1 MDLIQLA
8 VPVLLRGLWV
18 TAALTFISVLI
29 GFNLGLGLALM
40 RLSSNRF
47 LSGFAKYYSNVFRGT
62 PLLVQIFLFYYGLG
76 QLSLIKDNAALWWV
90 ISDGS
95 RCAVLALALNTAA
108 YTSEILRGGLRSV
121 PVGLVEAAQACGMSR
136 MLRFRRIEF
145 PLAIRQALPAY
156 GNELILVV
164 KGTSLA
170 STITVLEIT
179 GYAKRLMSQ
188 TFAIFEIFAIAGV
201 LYLIINL
208 LLITI
213 IRSVERWLM
222 RHESQSRHEL
232 SAPHPEESAAVS

>member
-1 MDLIQLA
+1 MCPGQFGA
-8 VPVLLRGLWV
+8 H
-18 TAALTFISVLI
+18 
-29 GFNLGLGLALM
+29 
-40 RLSSNRF
+40 
-47 LSGFAKYYSNVFRGT
+47 SNVFRGT

-76 QLSLIKDNAALWWV
+76 QLSLIKDNPALWWV
-90 ISDGS
+90 ISNGA

-108 YTSEILRGGLRSV
+108 YTCEILRGALMSV

-145 PLAIRQALPAY
+145 PLAIRQGLPAY

-170 STITVLEIT
+170 STITVLEMT

-201 LYLIINL
+201 INL
-208 LLITI
+208 MLIAI
-213 IRSVERWLM
+213 IRCTERFLM
-222 RHESQSRHEL
+222 RHDAMIS
-232 SAPHPEESAAVS
+232 

>member
-8 VPVLLRGLWV
+8 VPVLLKGLWV
-18 TAALTFISVLI
+18 TVALTLISVLI

-40 RLSSNRF
+40 RLSSNAF
-47 LSGFAKYYSNVFRGT
+47 LAGFAKYYSNMFRGT
-62 PLLVQIFLFYYGLG
+62 PLLVQIFIFYYGLG
-76 QLSLIKDNAALWWV
+76 EIGLVRDNALLWWV

-108 YTSEILRGGLRSV
+108 YTSEILRGGLMSV
-121 PVGLVEAAQACGMSR
+121 PLGLVEAAQACGMSR
-136 MLRFRRIEF
+136 LLRFRRIEF

-201 LYLIINL
+201 LYLVVNL
-208 LLITI
+208 VLIAL
-213 IRSVERWLM
+213 IRSVERYLM
-222 RHESQSRHEL
+222 RHEAQSKRVSRPQL
-232 SAPHPEESAAVS
+232 DQSAAA

>member
-1 MDLIQLA
+1 MELIQLA
-8 VPVLLRGLWV
+8 IPVLLKGLWV
-18 TAALTFISVLI
+18 TAALTLVSVLI

-40 RLSSNRF
+40 RLSSNG
-47 LSGFAKYYSNVFRGT
+47 LLAGFAKGYSNVFRGT
-62 PLLVQIFLFYYGLG
+62 PLLVQIFIFYYGLG
-76 QLSLIKDNAALWWV
+76 EVSLIRDNALLWWV

-108 YTSEILRGGLRSV
+108 YTSEILRGGLMSV

-136 MLRFRRIEF
+136 VLRFRRIEF

-188 TFAIFEIFAIAGV
+188 TFAIFEIFAIAGL
-201 LYLIINL
+201 LYLVVNL
-208 LLITI
+208 SLIAI
-213 IRSVERWLM
+213 IRLLERFLM
-222 RHESQSRHEL
+222 RHETQSRQGI
-232 SAPHPEESAAVS
+232 SAPRPEESAAVL

>member
-8 VPVLLRGLWV
+8 VPVLLKGLWV
-18 TAALTFISVLI
+18 TAALTFVSVLI

-76 QLSLIKDNAALWWV
+76 QLSLIRDNAALWWV
-90 ISDGS
+90 ISDGA
-95 RCAVLALALNTAA
+95 RCAILALALNTAA
-108 YTSEILRGGLRSV
+108 YTSEILRGGLMSV

-201 LYLIINL
+201 LYLVVNL
-208 LLITI
+208 MLIAI
-213 IRSVERWLM
+213 VRSTERFLM
-222 RHESQSRHEL
+222 RHESQSRQGS
-232 SAPHPEESAAVS
+232 SAPRSKESAAVS

>member
-1 MDLIQLA
+1 MELIPLA
-8 VPVLLRGLWV
+8 VPVLLKGLWV
-18 TAALTFISVLI
+18 TAALTVISVLI

-47 LSGFAKYYSNVFRGT
+47 AAGFAKYYSNVFRGT
-62 PLLVQIFLFYYGLG
+62 PLLVQIFIFYYGLG
-76 QLSLIKDNAALWWV
+76 EVGLVRDNAVLWWV

-108 YTSEILRGGLRSV
+108 YTSEILRGGLMSV
-121 PVGLVEAAQACGMSR
+121 PAGLVEAAQACGMSR
-136 MLRFRRIEF
+136 ILRFRRIEF

-188 TFAIFEIFAIAGV
+188 TFAIFEIFAIAGI
-201 LYLIINL
+201 LYLVVNL
-208 LLITI
+208 LLIAI
-213 IRSVERWLM
+213 VRSIERYLM
-222 RHESQSRHEL
+222 RHEAQARRGVSTPRL
-232 SAPHPEESAAVS
+232 DASAAV

>member
-1 MDLIQLA
+1 MELIQLA
-8 VPVLLRGLWV
+8 VPALLKGLWV
-18 TAALTFISVLI
+18 TAALTLVSVLI

-40 RLSSNRF
+40 RLSSNGF
-47 LSGFAKYYSNVFRGT
+47 LAGFAKYYSNVFRGT
-62 PLLVQIFLFYYGLG
+62 PLLVQIFIVYYGLG
-76 QLSLIKDNAALWWV
+76 EVSLVRDNAVLWWV

-108 YTSEILRGGLRSV
+108 YTSEILRGGLMSV
-121 PVGLVEAAQACGMSR
+121 PVGLVEAAEACGMSR
-136 MLRFRRIEF
+136 VLRFRRIEF

-188 TFAIFEIFAIAGV
+188 TFAIFEIFAIAGL
-201 LYLIINL
+201 LYLVVNL
-208 LLITI
+208 SLIAI
-213 IRSVERWLM
+213 IRLLERFLM
-222 RHESQSRHEL
+222 RHESQSRQGL
-232 SAPHPEESAAVS
+232 SVPRSDGSAAGS